1 MVRTTS
7 DERDIVLVLDASGS
21 MAGAPMKETKKAS
34 ANFIRTVLKEDA
46 SIGIVT
52 YDNDSMMLS
61 DFNLNESYLTSVV
74 QQINDGGGTN
84 IESGLSMARDMLQ
97 NSNAKKKIIVLM
109 SDGEPNEDVY
119 KRQMQAIVP
128 EAHHQEVFH
137 DNALRIFQKL
147 NGLLPSSSSTAL

>member
-1 MVRTTS
+1 MDGRTTS

-74 QQINDGGGTN
+74 QRSTTAAEPTSNPAFPWHVN
-84 IESGLSMARDMLQ
+84 MLQ
-97 NSNAKKKIIVLM
+97 NSNAK
-109 SDGEPNEDVY
+109 
-119 KRQMQAIVP
+119 R
-128 EAHHQEVFH
+128 
-137 DNALRIFQKL
+137 R
-147 NGLLPSSSSTAL
+147 SSC